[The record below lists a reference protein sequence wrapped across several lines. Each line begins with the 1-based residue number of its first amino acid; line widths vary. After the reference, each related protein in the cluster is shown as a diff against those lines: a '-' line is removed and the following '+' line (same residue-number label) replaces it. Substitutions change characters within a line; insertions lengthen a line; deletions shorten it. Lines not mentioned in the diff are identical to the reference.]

1 LAVLDLCF
9 NPIQKVSYYQAQL
22 IYLLPQITIL
32 DGKTLNCVDFVK
44 SENFFGK
51 DLEARKRIF
60 ESILP
65 EETFI
70 DRRIHAADFL
80 DPESGSEIEEDIEFV
95 DKYDKEGRR
104 IQEPIKNRTG
114 QLSVL

>member
-1 LAVLDLCF
+1 
-9 NPIQKVSYYQAQL
+9 
-22 IYLLPQITIL
+22 LPQITIL

-51 DLEARKRIF
+51 DLESRKRIF
-60 ESILP
+60 ENILP

-70 DRRIHAADFL
+70 DRRIHAAGNYFGLLDFL

-95 DKYDKEGRR
+95 DKYDKEGKR
-104 IQEPIKNRTG
+104 I
-114 QLSVL
+114 